1 MLRTL
6 QDNVQIAV
14 DWIFEAL
21 QSCLIK
27 LVADFAELLNPTLAL
42 LVLGR

>member
-1 MLRTL
+1 MLHTL

-21 QSCLIK
+21 QSCMIK
-27 LVADFAELLNPTLAL
+27 LVAYFAEHLGTTFAL
-42 LVLGR
+42 LLR

>member
-21 QSCLIK
+21 QSCMIK
-27 LVADFAELLNPTLAL
+27 LVADFAEQLKTTLAL
-42 LVLGR
+42 LLR